1 MNSNANHI
9 SLGKAL
15 SIMEKLLQGKNVK
28 EVAYEE
34 NVSKTTVYGAKYKLP
49 LFFWNTEE
57 SQ

>member
-1 MNSNANHI
+1 MSSKSDHI

-34 NVSKTTVYGAKYKLP
+34 DVSKTTVYGAKYKLP
-49 LFFWNTEE
+49 LFFWNNQEE
-57 SQ
+57 